1 MKQEDKQLISSKQRN
16 TNHDAIASIYDL
28 KSQLERHDIVLEFID
43 KLILQNIPEGAQIF
57 DLGCGTGQVAQRL
70 LKRGYQVTGLD
81 SSERMLNVAREN
93 APDAKFILD
102 DARFFKLTPT
112 FHAAISTDVVLNYI
126 LSIDELKN
134 ALQNVYNALLENGIF
149 AFELYIEELCEL
161 EWQNNESGG
170 GVKDDNVWVD
180 IWSYD
185 TENKIGRKDTTIF
198 ELVNGLWQRSDR
210 SFFLKAYSIP
220 DVKSVLEQVGFTEIS
235 MFELKQDLGVD
246 KAFESACFI
255 CRKPLNCT
263 SS

>member
-1 MKQEDKQLISSKQRN
+1 MISSKQRN
-16 TNHDAIASIYDL
+16 NNHDAIASIYDL

-185 TENKIGRKDTTIF
+185 TENKIGRKETTIF

-210 SFFLKAYSIP
+210 SFFLKPYSVP

-246 KAFESACFI
+246 KGFESACFI
-255 CRKPLNCT
+255 CRKALNCT

>member
-1 MKQEDKQLISSKQRN
+1 MIASKQRN

-28 KSQLERHDIVLEFID
+28 KSLLERHDIVLEFID
-43 KLILQNIPEGAQIF
+43 KLILKNIPEGAHIF
-57 DLGCGTGQVAQRL
+57 DLGCGTGQIAQRL

-81 SSERMLNVAREN
+81 SSEAMLNVASEN

-102 DARFFKLTPT
+102 DARFFKLPPT
-112 FHAAISTDVVLNYI
+112 FHAVISTDVVLNYI

-134 ALQNVYNALLENGIF
+134 ALQNVYDALLDNGIF

-161 EWQNNESGG
+161 DWQNNQSSG

-198 ELVNGLWQRSDR
+198 QLVNGLWQRSDR
-210 SFFLKAYSIP
+210 SFFLKAYSAT
-220 DVKSVLEQVGFTEIS
+220 DVKLALEQVGFKEIS
-235 MFELKQDLGVD
+235 MFEVKEDFGVD
-246 KAFESACFI
+246 KAFENVCFI
-255 CRKPLNCT
+255 CRKQLDCT